1 MTVNPVAE
9 DAVIWYPKIGSP
21 LVLTKLIASAGTALN
36 AVPYVTLFELASA
49 STSTSPA
56 CVSPSR
62 AETVEERV
70 LMFSC
75 SVERA
80 VEAAV
85 DFASI
90 EDDNVER
97 ADEAEVELLST
108 LVDRVSMLPCFT
120 IIEDE
125 SDERA
130 DEAEVDFASIEDD
143 NVERADEAEVEKLST
158 LVERSVIS
166 DVCPT
171 WDQVLPLSVEILSL
185 PLSFAT
191 MTPPPKRAVSVL
203 N

>member
-1 MTVNPVAE
+1 VTVNPVAE

-75 SVERA
+75 
-80 VEAAV
+80 
-85 DFASI
+85 
-90 EDDNVER
+90 NVER
-97 ADEAEVELLST
+97 ADEAEVDFASIEDESDERADEAE
-108 LVDRVSMLPCFT
+108 VDFAS
-120 IIEDE
+120 IEDE

-143 NVERADEAEVEKLST
+143 NVERAD
-158 LVERSVIS
+158 
-166 DVCPT
+166 
-171 WDQVLPLSVEILSL
+171 
-185 PLSFAT
+185 
-191 MTPPPKRAVSVL
+191 
-203 N
+203 